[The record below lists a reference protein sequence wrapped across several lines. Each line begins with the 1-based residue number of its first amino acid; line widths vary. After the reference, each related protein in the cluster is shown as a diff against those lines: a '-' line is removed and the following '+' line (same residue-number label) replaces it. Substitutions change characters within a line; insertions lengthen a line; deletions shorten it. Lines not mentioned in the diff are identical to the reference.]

1 MNGSELV
8 ETHSA
13 AREASLRR
21 LKKSARKHMEAG
33 LESQKVSDTGWRS
46 LKFKIMAIIND
57 LYPSPQLATD
67 ATTLI
72 KHYRALLLA

>member
-33 LESQKVSDTGWRS
+33 LESQKVSDTGWR
-46 LKFKIMAIIND
+46 
-57 LYPSPQLATD
+57 
-67 ATTLI
+67 
-72 KHYRALLLA
+72 